1 MMSLNADLFRIPDPV
16 FAEWSYYNI
25 DYAMLAS
32 LPLDTLC
39 QGCSDTLQCLLC
51 DDIVLACQK
60 ELEKVSSF
68 LHMKGSE
75 IEHNIQA
82 CEHHIQSMSLQ
93 SPDEQLIHLGQI
105 EETIGATMGQ
115 VLALARFR
123 RSNFTGLWRQFC
135 RVEPHCTHHFH
146 ELVESLATSPLFNE
160 SSLETHQMF
169 RISQVFSSIQSCYS
183 AGGVSAAGRPSM
195 FPALAL
201 WRGWIDPARV
211 RKVLRLLR
219 KRLTETCTDTQAPA
233 HSSPMHASLPPNST
247 FAAPSRSK
255 HLQCALPSPS
265 PPNTFHS
272 SAHISPTSS
281 ASQLHT
287 NNAPNVGNNVYTLH
301 LDNPALA
308 RYHASLLAESSTCN
322 SFLLSWADGDNAVRM
337 SHSTLQGPW
346 LADHH
351 CLSEITLAPHQLLP
365 FLQNDLNLN
374 KLALSQSL
382 PHLPLS
388 PESDSDHRVRQRDI
402 QRSAQKIQKRLI
414 LENLKPLVLTNENR
428 YEFTDPHVPGF
439 RVVVRTNVT
448 FAYNDR
454 MTEYTPDAASKTW
467 LQNVL
472 YNGLDADRASMKQL
486 PFSLIEIHLGSEQSQ
501 MPDWLAH
508 LFFDTRSVHPVL
520 DFDLYVHA
528 IATLRMDR
536 VSDIPYWVVD
546 CCRYPFALPDS
557 SPCSSP
563 TTHVSR
569 ISTIR
574 SAAHSPIDIPAS
586 PAAVQLAGESTPL
599 LPISVSRSIS
609 ATTQQPQN
617 IRYHLSAILATAT
630 VLSLVVCVWPHH
642 EQIARI
648 VVEIINLIAEWVGRM
663 LQLV

>member
-1 MMSLNADLFRIPDPV
+1 MSLHADLFRIPDPV

-39 QGCSDTLQCLLC
+39 RGCTAALQCPLC

-75 IEHNIQA
+75 IEHSIQA

-105 EETIGATMGQ
+105 EETIGAAMGQ

-123 RSNFTGLWRQFC
+123 RSNFTGLWRQLS
-135 RVEPHCTHHFH
+135 RVESHCTHHFG
-146 ELVESLATSPLFNE
+146 ELVESLATSPLFGE

-169 RISQVFSSIQSCYS
+169 RVSQVFSSIQSCYS
-183 AGGVSAAGRPSM
+183 AGGVSAGRPSV

-211 RKVLRLLR
+211 RKVLKLLR
-219 KRLTETCTDTQAPA
+219 KRLAETCADAHAPA
-233 HSSPMHASLPPNST
+233 HSSPTHASLPPSST
-247 FAAPSRSK
+247 FAGPSRSK
-255 HLQCALPSPS
+255 HLQCALPPPS

-272 SAHISPTSS
+272 STHVSPASS
-281 ASQLHT
+281 ASQLHAS
-287 NNAPNVGNNVYTLH
+287 NAPNAGNNVYTLH
-301 LDNPALA
+301 LDNPALS
-308 RYHASLLAESSTCN
+308 RYHASLSAESSTCS
-322 SFLLSWADGDNAVRM
+322 SFSLSWADGDSAVRM

-346 LADHH
+346 LADHRR
-351 CLSEITLAPHQLLP
+351 LSEITLLHHQLLP

-388 PESDSDHRVRQRDI
+388 PESDSDHRVRQRDM

-414 LENLKPLVLTNENR
+414 LESLQPLVITNEDR
-428 YEFTDPHVPGF
+428 YEFADPHVPGF
-439 RVVVRTNVT
+439 RVVVRTNVL

-472 YNGLDADRASMKQL
+472 YNGLGTDRASMKQL
-486 PFSLIEIHLGSEQSQ
+486 PFSLIEIHLGSEQNQ
-501 MPDWLAH
+501 MPGWLAH
-508 LFFDTRSVHPVL
+508 LFFDTTSVHPVL

-536 VSDIPYWVVD
+536 VAEIPYWVVD
-546 CCRYPFALPDS
+546 CCRYPFALSDS

-563 TTHVSR
+563 TTRVSQ
-569 ISTIR
+569 ISASR
-574 SAAHSPIDIPAS
+574 AAAHSPIDIPAS
-586 PAAVQLAGESTPL
+586 PATAQLAGESTPL
-599 LPISVSRSIS
+599 LPISIS
-609 ATTQQPQN
+609 ATTQHPQN
-617 IRYHLSAILATAT
+617 FRYHLSALLATAT

-642 EQIARI
+642 QQIARI
-648 VVEIINLIAEWVGRM
+648 VVEIINLIAEWVGRI